1 MKFLLKPLA
10 VAIALVSTP
19 SFAAGTILGELGS
32 LNASTAGA
40 GSAAISEGAESAF
53 SNPAAMSL
61 VEKSTL
67 TGSLQAFDLN
77 IEYQDS
83 GSYGNF
89 GGGTDGGNA
98 GSVTPLGSVYWVNP
112 LSDKWAFGLALASQG
127 GASVDYGDDWRGASL
142 ISSIDLVTVQVNAS
156 VSYKLNDQWA
166 VGIGL
171 VSEYASLVQTQ
182 QFTPNI
188 GAEYEA
194 GSVEFGVN
202 LGLHYSINEDH
213 MLGLTVRSGLD
224 HTLEGDVKLDR
235 NGNGVI
241 YDASLGLVS
250 PAIVKL
256 SGYHGLTDKFA
267 LLWSLDW
274 QDWSKNQSS
283 VLILDDSGRQVNVDR
298 NWDDT
303 YSASLGMH
311 YQLTNQWRLEFGVGY
326 ESSPL
331 SDSFDDAFNQYP
343 DLPVDQIIRIGTG
356 ATYQV
361 SDDFSVNF
369 FVEYLD
375 LGSPEISYDGIA
387 DSRLQGSYNNDAAIA
402 GITMNWVF

>member
-224 HTLEGDVKLDR
+224 HTLEGDVNLDR
-235 NGNGVI
+235 NGNGGI

>member
-1 MKFLLKPLA
+1 M
-10 VAIALVSTP
+10 
-19 SFAAGTILGELGS
+19 
-32 LNASTAGA
+32 
-40 GSAAISEGAESAF
+40 
-53 SNPAAMSL
+53 
-61 VEKSTL
+61 
-67 TGSLQAFDLN
+67 
-77 IEYQDS
+77 
-83 GSYGNF
+83 
-89 GGGTDGGNA
+89 
-98 GSVTPLGSVYWVNP
+98 
-112 LSDKWAFGLALASQG
+112 
-127 GASVDYGDDWRGASL
+127 
-142 ISSIDLVTVQVNAS
+142 
-156 VSYKLNDQWA
+156 
-166 VGIGL
+166 
-171 VSEYASLVQTQ
+171 
-182 QFTPNI
+182 
-188 GAEYEA
+188 
-194 GSVEFGVN
+194 
-202 LGLHYSINEDH
+202 
-213 MLGLTVRSGLD
+213 
-224 HTLEGDVKLDR
+224 
-235 NGNGVI
+235 
-241 YDASLGLVS
+241 
-250 PAIVKL
+250 
-256 SGYHGLTDKFA
+256 
-267 LLWSLDW
+267 LWSLDW

>member
-1 MKFLLKPLA
+1 M
-10 VAIALVSTP
+10 
-19 SFAAGTILGELGS
+19 
-32 LNASTAGA
+32 
-40 GSAAISEGAESAF
+40 
-53 SNPAAMSL
+53 
-61 VEKSTL
+61 
-67 TGSLQAFDLN
+67 
-77 IEYQDS
+77 
-83 GSYGNF
+83 
-89 GGGTDGGNA
+89 
-98 GSVTPLGSVYWVNP
+98 
-112 LSDKWAFGLALASQG
+112 
-127 GASVDYGDDWRGASL
+127 
-142 ISSIDLVTVQVNAS
+142 
-156 VSYKLNDQWA
+156 
-166 VGIGL
+166 
-171 VSEYASLVQTQ
+171 
-182 QFTPNI
+182 
-188 GAEYEA
+188 
-194 GSVEFGVN
+194 
-202 LGLHYSINEDH
+202 
-213 MLGLTVRSGLD
+213 
-224 HTLEGDVKLDR
+224 
-235 NGNGVI
+235 
-241 YDASLGLVS
+241 S

-356 ATYQV
+356 ATYQA